1 MALGVSAAVG
11 AVDDR
16 GTGGGSRR
24 TVPEFERRL
33 DKRLVISIVA
43 VGVMSFAGVV
53 VETAMN
59 IAFPALMREFGV
71 TTAVV
76 QWVTT
81 GYLLVLSAIMP
92 ISSFLIRRF
101 RIRTLFV
108 VAMVA
113 FLVGTLVCAAAP
125 QFVLLIVGRVLQG
138 LGTGIALPLMFTIVL
153 QQVPL
158 AQLGTMMGVATL
170 ITAMAPAVGPS
181 LGGFLIGAFGWR
193 SIFLVL
199 LPFLVLALVLGAL
212 TIRQS
217 RETRRV
223 PFSPVQFLLMAAG
236 FVALVVAANAA
247 STSGWT
253 SPRVLGLFALAL
265 MLLAGFLLLS
275 RRSERPLLHVRVFA
289 DRTYTLSV
297 LYVVLIQAVVLAL
310 GYLIPYFAQVVGSM
324 GSFAAGCLLLP
335 GCIIGAALTP
345 VGGRILDRLGAMRP
359 ILAGAVIEVL
369 ALGLFAAL
377 GAHGSGVRLA
387 LIYLLIPVCQ
397 GLSVSNSMTNG
408 LRSLPDELQ
417 ADGNAAFNTIQ
428 QLGGAIGT
436 AVAASLVNE
445 AQAASPAD
453 PVAGTTAGVQTSF
466 WVLLG
471 AGVIAFAAALGVFVT
486 PRRPR

>member
-71 TTAVV
+71 TTAAV

-158 AQLGTMMGVATL
+158 AFSDDDAIRNVIERIVAPLGRRIDESSPLVDARLPDGSRVNAIIPPVALKGPSITIRRFNRTVMTPATL
-170 ITAMAPAVGPS
+170 VQNA
-181 LGGFLIGAFGWR
+181 
-193 SIFLVL
+193 
-199 LPFLVLALVLGAL
+199 
-212 TIRQS
+212 IRWWP
-217 RETRRV
+217 TR
-223 PFSPVQFLLMAAG
+223 A
-236 FVALVVAANAA
+236 
-247 STSGWT
+247 
-253 SPRVLGLFALAL
+253 
-265 MLLAGFLLLS
+265 
-275 RRSERPLLHVRVFA
+275 
-289 DRTYTLSV
+289 
-297 LYVVLIQAVVLAL
+297 
-310 GYLIPYFAQVVGSM
+310 
-324 GSFAAGCLLLP
+324 
-335 GCIIGAALTP
+335 
-345 VGGRILDRLGAMRP
+345 
-359 ILAGAVIEVL
+359 
-369 ALGLFAAL
+369 
-377 GAHGSGVRLA
+377 
-387 LIYLLIPVCQ
+387 
-397 GLSVSNSMTNG
+397 
-408 LRSLPDELQ
+408 
-417 ADGNAAFNTIQ
+417 
-428 QLGGAIGT
+428 
-436 AVAASLVNE
+436 
-445 AQAASPAD
+445 
-453 PVAGTTAGVQTSF
+453 
-466 WVLLG
+466 
-471 AGVIAFAAALGVFVT
+471 
-486 PRRPR
+486 PRRR

>member
-24 TVPEFERRL
+24 TVPKFERRL

-71 TTAVV
+71 TTAAV

-170 ITAMAPAVGPS
+170 ITAMAPPS
-181 LGGFLIGAFGWR
+181 
-193 SIFLVL
+193 
-199 LPFLVLALVLGAL
+199 
-212 TIRQS
+212 
-217 RETRRV
+217 V
-223 PFSPVQFLLMAAG
+223 P
-236 FVALVVAANAA
+236 
-247 STSGWT
+247 
-253 SPRVLGLFALAL
+253 
-265 MLLAGFLLLS
+265 
-275 RRSERPLLHVRVFA
+275 RSEDSSSAP
-289 DRTYTLSV
+289 S
-297 LYVVLIQAVVLAL
+297 
-310 GYLIPYFAQVVGSM
+310 
-324 GSFAAGCLLLP
+324 
-335 GCIIGAALTP
+335 
-345 VGGRILDRLGAMRP
+345 
-359 ILAGAVIEVL
+359 AGA
-369 ALGLFAAL
+369 
-377 GAHGSGVRLA
+377 
-387 LIYLLIPVCQ
+387 
-397 GLSVSNSMTNG
+397 
-408 LRSLPDELQ
+408 RSSWYCCP
-417 ADGNAAFNTIQ
+417 
-428 QLGGAIGT
+428 
-436 AVAASLVNE
+436 SSC
-445 AQAASPAD
+445 SPSSSA
-453 PVAGTTAGVQTSF
+453 P
-466 WVLLG
+466 
-471 AGVIAFAAALGVFVT
+471 
-486 PRRPR
+486 

>member
-1 MALGVSAAVG
+1 MAVVLQRLGGARDRASAFRGAVGPIPPVTESGPRRTPPQGGRPCPVRKTVIPMALGVSAAVG

-71 TTAVV
+71 TTAAV

-170 ITAMAPAVGPS
+170 ITAMAP
-181 LGGFLIGAFGWR
+181 
-193 SIFLVL
+193 
-199 LPFLVLALVLGAL
+199 
-212 TIRQS
+212 
-217 RETRRV
+217 
-223 PFSPVQFLLMAAG
+223 
-236 FVALVVAANAA
+236 
-247 STSGWT
+247 
-253 SPRVLGLFALAL
+253 
-265 MLLAGFLLLS
+265 
-275 RRSERPLLHVRVFA
+275 RRS
-289 DRTYTLSV
+289 
-297 LYVVLIQAVVLAL
+297 LARR
-310 GYLIPYFAQVVGSM
+310 IPH
-324 GSFAAGCLLLP
+324 
-335 GCIIGAALTP
+335 
-345 VGGRILDRLGAMRP
+345 RRL
-359 ILAGAVIEVL
+359 
-369 ALGLFAAL
+369 
-377 GAHGSGVRLA
+377 RLA
-387 LIYLLIPVCQ
+387 LD
-397 GLSVSNSMTNG
+397 
-408 LRSLPDELQ
+408 LP
-417 ADGNAAFNTIQ
+417 
-428 QLGGAIGT
+428 GT
-436 AVAASLVNE
+436 A
-445 AQAASPAD
+445 
-453 PVAGTTAGVQTSF
+453 
-466 WVLLG
+466 
-471 AGVIAFAAALGVFVT
+471 ALPRARPR
-486 PRRPR
+486 PRRPDHPSVS